1 MLRLILVALLLHL
14 PSVAS
19 ADTSELL
26 STCVTDNT
34 SGKDRKDLAR
44 WILLAMSS
52 HPEFRQ
58 YASSEAG
65 RVTDSTNQSVAAL
78 FESLITESCAG
89 EANAAFKEKG
99 SAGIGS
105 AFEALGALAMQELM
119 SNEDVK
125 AAMGAFEK
133 YVDSGK
139 VNAVLT
145 GN

>member
-1 MLRLILVALLLHL
+1 
-14 PSVAS
+14 
-19 ADTSELL
+19 
-26 STCVTDNT
+26 
-34 SGKDRKDLAR
+34 
-44 WILLAMSS
+44 MSS
-52 HPEFRQ
+52 HPELRQ

-65 RVTDSTNQSVAAL
+65 RVVDSTNQTVAAL
-78 FESLITESCAG
+78 FESLITESCAS
-89 EANAAFKEKG
+89 EAKAAFREKG

-119 SNEDVK
+119 SNDDVK

-133 YVDSGK
+133 YVDNGK